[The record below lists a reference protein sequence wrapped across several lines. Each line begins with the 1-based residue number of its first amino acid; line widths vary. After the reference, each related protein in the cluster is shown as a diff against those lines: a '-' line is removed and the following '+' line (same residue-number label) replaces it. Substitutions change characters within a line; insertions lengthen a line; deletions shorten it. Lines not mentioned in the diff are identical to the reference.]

1 MKKKIFYV
9 FMSFLVAFC
18 TTISPAFADDI
29 PTSERPSVWIQLSPV
44 LKSFELSPGED
55 AEDTFTVQNI
65 GSGTF
70 SYKVYAAPYNITSEQ
85 YDADFSQDTAYT
97 QISRWVTFKDA
108 DGNFS
113 ESATFTIEPEE
124 LQEIAFRIN
133 TPEDLPAGSQHA
145 IIFAESL
152 KKSEVQGVSA
162 VSRVGLNLRA
172 VALGETNKSSAIT
185 DWNTPSYLP
194 SGNINSSILVKNTG
208 NVDIAAGYDYTIE
221 NISGKILYEK
231 NNALDVLAATNRRFD
246 FEWEETPLAGIFN
259 VKLTIAAGNSTETY
273 SQIVVVLPPA
283 IIVITVLTAAFF
295 IIMLILFIRHRR
307 SRNIVY

>member
-1 MKKKIFYV
+1 MAL
-9 FMSFLVAFC
+9 LVAFC
-18 TTISPAFADDI
+18 TTISPAFADDT
-29 PTSERPSVWIQLSPV
+29 PTSDRPSVWIQLSPV
-44 LKSFELSPGED
+44 LKSFELSPGKD

-124 LQEIAFRIN
+124 MQEITFRIN

-172 VALGETNKSSAIT
+172 VALGETNNSSEIT
-185 DWNTPSYLP
+185 DWNTSSYLP
-194 SGNINSSILVKNTG
+194 SGNITSSILVKNTG

-283 IIVITVLTAAFF
+283 IIVITVLAAAFF